1 MTERVMTESGS
12 DSRRVN
18 VQAAPGCGMMKAIV
32 NVNRDWAI
40 GRNGDLLVYIPE
52 DMKYFRKTTAG
63 AVVVMGRKTLE
74 SFPGG
79 RPLKNR
85 VNIVLT
91 RDETRIPEASKEAAD
106 AYLSL
111 PTADE
116 FLQLMKRRAEALSAG
131 TDPGTVLIT
140 VPSETALTEL
150 LGQTG
155 QTDGT
160 GFPDVYVIGGASIY
174 RKLLPHCDTCLVTIN
189 DYKPEQGREADSWFP
204 DLDAMAEWERTEEG
218 KMQEHEGIH
227 FSFCTYRRKQ
237 SI

>member
-1 MTERVMTESGS
+1 MTVNGT
-12 DSRRVN
+12 DSRCAN
-18 VQAAPGCGMMKAIV
+18 TPAAPECGMMKAIV

-116 FLQLMKRRAEALSAG
+116 FLQLMKRRADALTAG
-131 TDPGTVLIT
+131 EDPGTVLIT

-150 LGQTG
+150 LGQTE
-155 QTDGT
+155 QSDRI

-174 RKLLPHCDTCLVTIN
+174 KKLLPYCDTCLVTIN
-189 DYKPEQGREADSWFP
+189 DFRPEQGREADSWFP

-218 KMQEHEGIH
+218 EMQEHEGIH

-237 SI
+237 NI